1 MIVID
6 EAIQKSDFKDQ
17 YSNQPQRSL
26 LYREW
31 RNTDV
36 GRMAREK
43 TTGFKAL
50 AKWENDENEDD
61 KQPLRAVLVE
71 LNKSHTR
78 DAIREQLDKLSQE
91 EKIRDESLT
100 LKRTNQTVGNSLC
113 EDDDDDFFPTAPKRK
128 SCGENL
134 NNVY

>member
-1 MIVID
+1 MYIYFV
-6 EAIQKSDFKDQ
+6 F
-17 YSNQPQRSL
+17 L
-26 LYREW
+26 
-31 RNTDV
+31 DV

-78 DAIREQLDKLSQE
+78 DAIREQLDKLSQVNV
-91 EKIRDESLT
+91 LCFYFVC
-100 LKRTNQTVGNSLC
+100 TVQIS
-113 EDDDDDFFPTAPKRK
+113 
-128 SCGENL
+128 
-134 NNVY
+134 